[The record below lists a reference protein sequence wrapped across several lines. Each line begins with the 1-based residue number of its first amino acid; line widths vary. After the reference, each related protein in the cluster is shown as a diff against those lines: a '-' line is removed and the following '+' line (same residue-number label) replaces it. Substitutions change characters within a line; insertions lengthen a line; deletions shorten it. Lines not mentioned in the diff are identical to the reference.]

1 MQMWKTQRQNWMQ
14 KMKKFTD
21 DAIKFE
27 MDHDTG
33 GLYDFD
39 EKDEKGKGKR

>member
-1 MQMWKTQRQNWMQ
+1 MWKKQRQNWMQ

-27 MDHDTG
+27 MDHGTG

-39 EKDEKGKGKR
+39 EKDEKGKWKR